1 MKLGIPTGLLFSQYE
16 TFVTTFFRELGA
28 DVLYTGATDQETLNL
43 GSRHCVDEACLPI
56 KLFHGQV
63 KRLLDQ
69 CDYVVVPR
77 LMRCEFGEAIC
88 PKFSGL
94 PDLVLSGVEN
104 AKIAFTEPLH
114 LDDQARMTQSLVK
127 DGTRLGF
134 SEQAI
139 RTAAALAWK
148 AQTAREQSSGE
159 KAAKPQAAKEQAA
172 KGQTSKDHPISI
184 FLAGHPYH
192 IHDSFLNLGI
202 HKKLDQLGIRV
213 ITHDAVSQEEKET
226 ELSGLMK
233 QPYWMFFTQ
242 NYGAGRALVRKGEIQ
257 GILYLSSFN
266 CGTDS
271 FTIEMLKHAI
281 GDFPMMVLKLDEQTG
296 EAGCVTRL
304 EAFADLLRKGRIAL
318 S

>member
-1 MKLGIPTGLLFSQYE
+1 MKLGIPTGLLFAQYE

-63 KRLLDQ
+63 KRLMDQ

-88 PKFSGL
+88 PKFAGL
-94 PDLVLSGVEN
+94 PDLVESGLEDTRL
-104 AKIAFTEPLH
+104 AFTQPLH
-114 LDDQARMTQSLVK
+114 LDDRDRMTRALVE
-127 DGTRLGF
+127 DGVKLGF
-134 SEQAI
+134 SQGAI
-139 RTAAALAWK
+139 RKAAALAWE
-148 AQTAREQSSGE
+148 AQTEKNQFARDQILGLSNPRPSD
-159 KAAKPQAAKEQAA
+159 KLSNPRPPDK
-172 KGQTSKDHPISI
+172 I

-213 ITHDAVSQEEKET
+213 ITHDAVSQEEKEA
-226 ELSGLMK
+226 ELTGLMK

-242 NYGAGRALVRKGEIQ
+242 NYGAGKALVRKGEIQ

-271 FTIEMLKHAI
+271 FTIDMLKHAI

-304 EAFADLLRKGRIAL
+304 EAFADILQKGRCC
-318 S
+318 SS

>member
-1 MKLGIPTGLLFSQYE
+1 M
-16 TFVTTFFRELGA
+16 GA

-56 KLFHGQV
+56 KLYHGQV

-94 PDLVLSGVEN
+94 PDLVESGVEN

-114 LDDQARMTQSLVK
+114 LDDQARMTQALVK

-139 RTAAALAWK
+139 RKAAALAWN
-148 AQTAREQSSGE
+148 A
-159 KAAKPQAAKEQAA
+159 QAAKDQAA
-172 KGQTSKDHPISI
+172 KVQIAKVQTAKDHPISI

-192 IHDSFLNLGI
+192 IHDSFLNLGV

-213 ITHDAVSQEEKET
+213 ITHDAVSQEEKEA
-226 ELSGLMK
+226 ELAGLMK

-242 NYGAGRALVRKGEIQ
+242 NYGAGKALVRKGAIQ

-271 FTIEMLKHAI
+271 FTIDMLKHAI

-304 EAFADLLRKGRIAL
+304 EAFADVLQKGRY
-318 S
+318 SSS